1 MELSNCLLS
10 AAPTTGRVSIV
21 LRDRRGRTVS
31 RLLAPNAFCHA
42 YAANFAKLLA
52 NVASPIGLALSH
64 ISLGDSGVTVEAC
77 EDATGWTGAPVLDTT
92 SFRQGSASFSRA
104 VAASTSAQLISP
116 AKLLDLSSA
125 THVELW
131 LKVDI
136 RARLSAATECLR
148 LQTSAGNY
156 YAVNWDAI
164 ETVRGSAFV
173 DGQWTR
179 VVIPTTAFVAI
190 GAPAWSS
197 ITAVYFTVTANA
209 NGTLA
214 AGWDGVIAVAPID
227 SSSTAT
233 AVPNEVSKLAL
244 ASLEDLGSGQVR
256 AKAFWNSSQAVGT
269 HRVIG
274 LYGNAG
280 ATLAAIVE
288 LPAVLEKSSLLT
300 LTVEWTVTT
309 SGG

>member
-1 MELSNCLLS
+1 MELSSILS
-10 AAPTTGRVSIV
+10 GAKTTGHVSAV
-21 LRDRRGRTVS
+21 LRDEHGRVVRR
-31 RLLAPNAFCHA
+31 LWAPNSFCHA
-42 YAANFAKLLA
+42 YANNFAKLLA
-52 NVASPIGLALSH
+52 GAASPITLTLSH
-64 ISLGDSGVTVEAC
+64 ISLGDSGVTVETC
-77 EDATGWTGAPVLDTT
+77 EAVAGWTGTPVLDTS
-92 SFRQGSASFSRA
+92 SFRQGAASFSRQ

-116 AKLLDLSSA
+116 AKSLDLSAA

-148 LQTSAGNY
+148 LQTSTGNY

-164 ETVRGSAFV
+164 ETTRGSALV

-179 VVIPTTAFVAI
+179 VVVPVTAFTTT
-190 GAPAWSS
+190 GAPSWSS

-209 NGTLA
+209 NGAVA
-214 AGWDGVIAVAPID
+214 AGWDGVTAIGPID

-244 ASLEDLGSGQVR
+244 ASLEDLGSGQAR
-256 AKAFWNSSQAVGT
+256 AKAFWNSSQAVGA
-269 HRVIG
+269 HRVLG
-274 LYGNAG
+274 LYGDAG

-288 LPAVLEKSSLLT
+288 LPAVLEKLSLLT